1 MNNTFIV
8 ANLDSRYPAE
18 VDDIIINPPTRGMHL
33 RSLAGDIEIK
43 PTLLRSLLLQRLPLH
58 VQAILQGQST
68 LEPDQ
73 MADMAYRI
81 MEVPFLT
88 AMPSVNSIDPIVAS
102 ASPRVSVTLESLAER
117 VKDVAKQVKLL
128 QARFNARALSNSSR
142 RRPSQLHRYDFDT
155 SILTSLDHYPLQS
168 YRYCLTATDRFCR
181 WVEAWP
187 LESITA
193 EDVAQTL
200 FAGWISR
207 FGSPEKITSDLGR
220 QFESQLLKQLGM
232 FTAFKS
238 SCTTSY
244 HPCSNGIIERV
255 HRQLKASLM
264 CHTDSS
270 WFEAI
275 PVVLLGILSVF
286 KEDFQS
292 SSVELV
298 YGEPLRLPGKFISPL
313 PA

>member
-128 QARFNARALSNSSR
+128 QARFNARALR
-142 RRPSQLHRYDFDT
+142 
-155 SILTSLDHYPLQS
+155 ISL
-168 YRYCLTATDRFCR
+168 
-181 WVEAWP
+181 
-187 LESITA
+187 
-193 EDVAQTL
+193 
-200 FAGWISR
+200 G
-207 FGSPEKITSDLGR
+207 G
-220 QFESQLLKQLGM
+220 
-232 FTAFKS
+232 
-238 SCTTSY
+238 
-244 HPCSNGIIERV
+244 
-255 HRQLKASLM
+255 
-264 CHTDSS
+264 HTDLHVFHGGTVTGLRYRDEILDPYVRPYAAAIGNDFILMNDNARPHRAGI
-270 WFEAI
+270 FEEY
-275 PVVLLGILSVF
+275 L
-286 KEDFQS
+286 EDHGLERMEWPARSPDLNPIEHQRG
-292 SSVELV
+292 EL
-298 YGEPLRLPGKFISPL
+298 
-313 PA
+313 